1 MKKKRILII
10 LALCLAL
17 MLLTA
22 CEMPT
27 KNPTSSPAD
36 VVFQTA
42 QAAAAGTLTQQANL
56 VPSQTTAPIFTTTST
71 VAPSEITL
79 VPPTPSKPMVSVSK
93 ETNCRVGPDTS
104 FTRLSGLLPGV
115 MAEVVGLDT
124 SGQYYYIR
132 NHQDSQNFC
141 WLWGYYATLAG
152 DGSNLPRFTPMP
164 TPTIT
169 ITPTPVP
176 NFSILSQ
183 EIDGCV
189 GSFVEVSV
197 KNTGSTVWSSGSVI
211 SKDTVTNFTTSETKS
226 DDFYEVNGCVYA
238 SAIQGDLAPGEIG
251 FLQGSDFIAPVA
263 GHPILVT
270 VKLCTQNLLAGTCMT
285 KEITFTP

>member
-1 MKKKRILII
+1 MKKNRILMIFALS
-10 LALCLAL
+10 LALI
-17 MLLTA
+17 LLISA

-27 KNPTSSPAD
+27 KKPTPSPAD
-36 VVFQTA
+36 VVFETA

-56 VPSQTTAPIFTTTST
+56 VPSQTTAPILTNT
-71 VAPSEITL
+71 VPEITL
-79 VPPTPSKPMVSVSK
+79 APPTPNKPMVSVSK

-104 FTRLSGLLPGV
+104 FQLLGGLLPGV
-115 MAEVVGLDT
+115 MADVVALDT

-132 NHQDSQNFC
+132 NPQDTQNFC
-141 WLWGYYATLAG
+141 WLWGYYATLVG

-164 TPTIT
+164 TSTIT

-176 NFSILSQ
+176 NFSFLSQ
-183 EIDGCV
+183 EMDGCV

-197 KNTGSTVWSSGSVI
+197 KNTGSTIWSSGSVI
-211 SKDTVTNFTTSETKS
+211 TKDTETNFVTSETKS
-226 DDFYEVNGCVYA
+226 DDFYEVNGCLYA
-238 SAIQGDLAPGEIG
+238 SPIQGDLAPGEIG
-251 FLQGSDFIAPVA
+251 FLQGSDFNAPVA

-270 VKLCTQNLLAGTCMT
+270 VKLCTENLLAGTCMT

>member
-1 MKKKRILII
+1 MKEKRILII
-10 LALCLAL
+10 FALCLAL
-17 MLLTA
+17 GLLSS
-22 CEMPT
+22 CDMPT
-27 KNPTSSPAD
+27 RNPTSSPAD
-36 VVFQTA
+36 VVFETA
-42 QAAAAGTLTQQANL
+42 QAAAAGTLTQQAVL
-56 VPSQTTAPIFTTTST
+56 IPSQTTAPILTNTVT
-71 VAPSEITL
+71 VAPPEITSI
-79 VPPTPSKPMVSVSK
+79 PPTPSKPMVSVSK

-132 NHQDSQNFC
+132 NPQDTQIFC
-141 WLWGYYATLAG
+141 WLWGYYATLVG
-152 DGSNLPRFTPMP
+152 DGSSLPRFTPMP

-176 NFSILSQ
+176 NFNFLSQ

-197 KNTGSTVWSSGSVI
+197 KNTGSTIWSSGSVI
-211 SKDTVTNFTTSETKS
+211 TKDTVTSFVTTETKS

-238 SAIQGDLAPGEIG
+238 SSIQGDLAPGEIG

-270 VKLCTQNLLAGTCMT
+270 VKLCTQNLLAGTCIT